1 MWKKRISLLLVVL
14 VTLSLLTFV
23 TGCSSEEAAEPAPC
37 PEVNEEEII
46 KEAAMGYFN
55 VSLTT
60 YLVEVEKAKD
70 NLDSFH
76 VIDIRPPDYYA
87 KGHVPGA
94 KNIPMTEMGKAIPT
108 LPTDKP
114 LLIICNSG
122 QTSGQ
127 TISLLRLVGFD
138 ALSLKGGTIGWTKFE
153 PALPVEK

>member
-37 PEVNEEEII
+37 PEVN
-46 KEAAMGYFN
+46 FN